1 MSDELKVW
9 HFAGKTLR
17 DGAPLT
23 PKGETISVKGPIIP
37 CSHGLHGSVR
47 AIDALVYA
55 PGLMVARC
63 TLHGDIKSHGN
74 PADKHAARSRTCDS
88 GYVNVRSV
96 VVEFTRLCAL
106 QATRVYAANALMI
119 AGLGDEANMLA
130 TLQDGSTAE
139 EIADAARAAARVA
152 TRVARDA
159 RTAWDAAW
167 LARDARDAWAAAR
180 AAMDAAGAAWD
191 AARAAR
197 DARDAAWLVRAVGAS
212 RAAVMVAT
220 DARAAAGAARDAAWV
235 ARLEEATRQNTLL
248 EKMLM
253 EVINNG

>member
-23 PKGETISVKGPIIP
+23 PKGETISVNGPILP

-139 EIADAARAAARVA
+139 EIADAARAA
-152 TRVARDA
+152 
-159 RTAWDAAW
+159 
-167 LARDARDAWAAAR
+167 
-180 AAMDAAGAAWD
+180 
-191 AARAAR
+191 R

-253 EVINNG
+253 EVINNA